1 MVRVHKRKKSSRMH
15 GRKMGSHGWGARKKH
30 KKSGHKGGKGM
41 SGSGKRADHK
51 KTLITKLYGNSY
63 FGKQGIT
70 SKRTEKDKRKRIN
83 LQSIEMHPE
92 KYGKKKGDVWEI
104 ELKTYKILGTGEVKN
119 KLKIH
124 AYEASA
130 SAIEKVKK
138 AGGEIIVKEKKVL
151 KTPLVE
157 SPRLIERR
165 ERAKAQAG
173 KNSEAKKEKVVVK
186 EKVEKKK

>member
-30 KKSGHKGGKGM
+30 KKSGHRGGIGM
-41 SGSGKRADHK
+41 AGSGKRADHK
-51 KTLITKLYGNSY
+51 KTLITKLYGNNY
-63 FGKQGIT
+63 FGKKGIT
-70 SKRTEKDKRKRIN
+70 SKGTEKDKRKRIN
-83 LQSIEMHPE
+83 LQAIEMHPE

-104 ELKTYKILGTGEVKN
+104 ELKNYKILGTGEVKN
-119 KLKIH
+119 KLKIV

-138 AGGEIIVKEKKVL
+138 AGGEIVVKEKKVL